1 MIFIIPMGQI
11 KILDHLKKE
20 LEDRFNSRV
29 EIEGSMEKP
38 DYAFN
43 PARKQHLAP
52 AILEKISK
60 IKLDGI
66 KLGVADVDL
75 YDHGLNFV
83 FGEASPLTR
92 TALISLTRLRPEYY
106 GLAENEALFK
116 ERAAKEAVH
125 ELGHV
130 FGLPHCSD
138 PECVMHFSNSLW
150 DTDKKNSFFCSLCKK
165 KLKKLRF
172 GR

>member
-1 MIFIIPMGQI
+1 MIFIIPTGQI
-11 KILDHLKKE
+11 KILDYLKKE
-20 LEDRFNSRV
+20 LENRV
-29 EIEGSMEKP
+29 GLGIEIEDSMEKP
-38 DYAFN
+38 DYTFD
-43 PARKQHLAP
+43 PARKQYPAP

-66 KLGVADVDL
+66 KLGVVDVDL
-75 YDHGLNFV
+75 YDRSLNFV

-92 TALISLTRLRPEYY
+92 TAVISLARLRPEYY

-130 FGLPHCSD
+130 FGLPHCSN
-138 PECVMHFSNSLW
+138 PGV
-150 DTDKKNSFFCSLCKK
+150 
-165 KLKKLRF
+165 
-172 GR
+172 